1 MAQCSSRCVVL
12 SDVTNIGLTKIA
24 EATPGRSY
32 ARLSWMAD
40 WYVREE
46 NYAKALA
53 EIVRKQHLVPLA
65 SRWGSGTTSSS
76 DGQAFPISTRK
87 PVLAHTNA
95 KYSRDPV
102 VTLYSHISD
111 RYAPFYTKVIRSTV
125 RDATHVL
132 DGLLDHGTEIHIE
145 EHYTDTG
152 GVSEQVFALCFLL
165 GFRFAPRIRDLPDRR
180 LFSLSNPKQYAMLKD
195 LIADKAD
202 VPLIERNWDDLLRL
216 AGSIRDG
223 KVSSSLVVA
232 KLAAYPQHSE
242 LALALREL
250 GRIERTLFTL
260 DWLQKP
266 ELRRRAQTGLNK
278 GELRNSLARALRFY
292 RRGAIADRDR
302 EEQQRKASG
311 LNLAIAAISLW
322 NTVYVQK
329 AIRVLAE
336 AGNPVPDEVVPHMSP
351 LGWEHI
357 TFTGSYY
364 WRKHASNINV
374 LRPLRTFKLTNKVKT
389 A

>member
-1 MAQCSSRCVVL
+1 VIL
-12 SDVTNIGLTKIA
+12 SDATNIGLTKIA
-24 EATPGRSY
+24 EASPGRSY
-32 ARLSWMAD
+32 ARLSWIAD

-53 EIVRKQHLVPLA
+53 EIVRKQHQVPLA
-65 SRWGSGTTSSS
+65 ARWGSGTTSSS
-76 DGQAFPISTRK
+76 DGQAFPIGSRK
-87 PVLAHTNA
+87 AVLAHTNA

-132 DGLLDHGTEIHIE
+132 DGLLDHGSDIHID

-152 GVSEQVFALCFLL
+152 GVSEHIFALCWLL
-165 GFRFAPRIRDLPDRR
+165 GFRFVPRIRDLPDRR
-180 LFSLSNPKQYAMLKD
+180 LFSLNNPKQYPLMKD
-195 LIADKAD
+195 LIAEKAD
-202 VPLIERNWDDLLRL
+202 VDLIERNWDDLLRL
-216 AGSIRDG
+216 AASIRDG
-223 KVSSSLVVA
+223 KVSSSLLVS
-232 KLAAYPQHSE
+232 KLAAYPHHSE

-266 ELRRRAQTGLNK
+266 ELRRRAQVGLNK

-322 NTVYVQK
+322 NTVYVEK
-329 AIRVLAE
+329 AIRALAK
-336 AGNPVPDEVVPHMSP
+336 AGMPVPDEVIPHLSP

-357 TFTGSYY
+357 TLTGSYY
-364 WRKHASNINV
+364 WRKHASDFNV
-374 LRPLRTFKLTNKVKT
+374 LRPLRTFKLASKLSKVKT